1 VWVYGVWAG
10 DGAERREGRQ
20 RVVKEK
26 TTREVEDEDKEEED
40 GVEGGRERLAVA
52 VGRRTGERRGE
63 AKDAK

>member
-1 VWVYGVWAG
+1 MWVYGVWAG

-26 TTREVEDEDKEEED
+26 TTREVEDEEEEED
-40 GVEGGRERLAVA
+40 GVGGGRERLAVA
-52 VGRRTGERRGE
+52 VGRRAGERRGE